1 MTQNKGHMVEE
12 AIMIIRHTSRIPSIK
27 ICKNEYRYIGLDQ
40 LNVSAHGNIDKLFER
55 INGPGYGAY

>member
-1 MTQNKGHMVEE
+1 MVEE